1 MSLVQDLTAL
11 ISATGDILVNVLNV
25 VVAIVETGGATE
37 ENIVAVVIQL
47 FTILE
52 NLLPTLEV
60 TLTNG
65 AVSMVGTITIG
76 AILEALAEI

>member
-11 ISATGDILVNVLNV
+11 ISATGDILVKVLNV

-37 ENIVAVVIQL
+37 ENIVAVVVQL